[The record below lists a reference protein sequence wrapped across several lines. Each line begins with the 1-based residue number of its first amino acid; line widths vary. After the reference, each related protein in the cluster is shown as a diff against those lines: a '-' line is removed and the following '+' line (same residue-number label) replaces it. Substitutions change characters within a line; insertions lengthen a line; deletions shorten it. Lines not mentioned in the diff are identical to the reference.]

1 MDHESNTE
9 FHTVRGYELMKSNQ
23 DSLTP
28 AMEDY
33 LEMVY
38 RLCMQN
44 HYTRI
49 GRVSESLHVRPSSA
63 SKMVVKLAE
72 KGFVECD
79 KYEIILLTEKGRST
93 GAYLLHRHETVEHF
107 LHLIGKKELLAEA
120 ELIEHV
126 ISDETVAL
134 INTLLAFFEKNSE
147 SKSQLQAF
155 QQSANPTTQE

>member
-93 GAYLLHRHETVEHF
+93 GAYLLYRHETVERF
-107 LHLIGKKELLAEA
+107 LHLIGRKELLAEA

-126 ISDETVAL
+126 IGDETVAL